1 VTCISCRSQLDEH
14 DDKALRLEAL
24 FVLAIT
30 LGLRPGEL
38 RGLTWDLA
46 DLDNAVIKVWRS
58 ARKGGDTKTPA
69 SKRTL
74 ELPKRA
80 VKALIKHKALQ
91 DRERAAAGSAWQDN
105 NLVFCLEDGTPYT
118 GDAPNLRFSRITKR
132 AGPGWAGLGHWHAHE
147 SRHTAVSIMSKNGV
161 PIQDISD
168 TVGHK
173 STHVTE
179 TVCRYTNSS
188 PSSRPAPLR

>member
-1 VTCISCRSQLDEH
+1 VTCISCRAQLDEH

-30 LGLRPGEL
+30 MGLRPGEL
-38 RGLTWDLA
+38 RGLTWDLVDLV

-74 ELPKRA
+74 ELTKRA

-91 DRERAAAGSAWQDN
+91 ASGRVAAGSAWRDD
-105 NLVFCLEDGTPYT
+105 NLVFCHEDGTCYT
-118 GDAPNLRFSRITKR
+118 GTPSTGGS
-132 AGPGWAGLGHWHAHE
+132 AG
-147 SRHTAVSIMSKNGV
+147 
-161 PIQDISD
+161 
-168 TVGHK
+168 
-173 STHVTE
+173 
-179 TVCRYTNSS
+179 
-188 PSSRPAPLR
+188 